1 MLNSP
6 VIGTLVRAAA
16 VALLLVPTGFAF
28 ADDGPARPQAG
39 SPLSSGQPAAPRDQN
54 LRHGLQAA
62 NASDPY
68 AGPMARN
75 NATSTQRSPLIF
87 SNAPDWTDPTYT
99 AH

>member
-39 SPLSSGQPAAPRDQN
+39 SPSSSGQPAAPSDQN
-54 LRHGLQAA
+54 MRHGLQAA
-62 NASDPY
+62 NVSNPY
-68 AGPMARN
+68 AEPTARD
-75 NATSTQRSPLIF
+75 NAAATQRPPMSF
-87 SNAPDWTDPTYT
+87 SNEPNWTDPTYT